1 MLSERRRITRLNAS
15 RIGSL
20 ILPSSSDWKEC
31 LVWDQDELR
40 AVIWLDFKL
49 KLPSSL
55 ILSIASIRFA
65 RACRVVWSD
74 GHIHGL
80 EFIPNSRLPAAA
92 QVLSGAPPGTLSMM
106 SGRIRLPFRCEVG
119 HL

>member
-1 MLSERRRITRLNAS
+1 MVDERRRVTRLNAS

-20 ILPSSSDWKEC
+20 ILPGRSEWREC
-31 LVWDQDELR
+31 LVWDHAGSR
-40 AVIWLDFKL
+40 AVVWVDFKSR
-49 KLPSSL
+49 LPSSL

-80 EFIPNSRLPAAA
+80 EFIPITGRSSATRVGSDA
-92 QVLSGAPPGTLSMM
+92 LSAKLSMIR
-106 SGRIRLPFRCEVG
+106 GRIRAPSQCEMAS
-119 HL
+119 